1 MASQI
6 LLLSIPSLF
15 FSLLA
20 YASFFTSFAYSAAGA
35 EIANGRKEAEA
46 LLKWKVSL
54 DNRSQSLLSSWA
66 GDSPCNWVGISCD
79 KSGSVTNISLP
90 NSSLRG
96 RLNTLRFSS
105 FPNLIVL
112 ILRNNS
118 LYGSVPS
125 HIGNLSNLSILDLS
139 FNSISGNIPSE
150 ISTMK
155 SIRVFTLSENH
166 IGGSIPNEI
175 GMLSSLSQIIW
186 HENDLGGLVPA
197 SISNLSHLTD
207 LYLNGNQLSG
217 GIPQEVGKL
226 RSLDLLDLSN
236 NNLSGVL
243 PTSIGNLSNLSFLYL
258 YENKL
263 SGFLP
268 REVGMLED
276 LLTLQLSD
284 NNFEGPI
291 PTSIGNMKSL
301 NFLQLKQNFL
311 TGKIPAS
318 FGNLTGSLTSL
329 DLSYNNLNGTIPAS
343 LGNLIILSQL
353 LLANNSLFGPIPPE
367 MNNLTHLYSLQ
378 IYSNRLSG
386 NLPRDVCLGGLL
398 SYFSAL
404 DNYFTGPIPKSLR
417 NCSSLLRLRLER
429 NQLSGNI
436 SEAFGTHPYLYY
448 MGLSDNLLHG
458 ELSWKWDQFN
468 NLTVF
473 KISGNK
479 ISGIIPAA
487 LGKATHLQVLDLS
500 SNQLV
505 GRIPKELGNLKLIEL
520 ALNDNKLSGDIPF
533 DVASLSDLERL
544 GLAANNFSATILK
557 QLGNCS
563 KLIFLNMSKN
573 RFTGNIPAEMGSLQS
588 LQSLDLSWNSLVGGI
603 APELGQLQRLE
614 FLNLSHN
621 MLSGLIPTSFSRLQS
636 LTKVDVS
643 YNKLEGPIPDIKAF
657 REAPFEAISNNTNLC
672 GNATGLEA
680 CSVLM
685 KNKTVHKKGPKVV
698 FLTIFS
704 LLGSLLGLIVG
715 FLIFSQS
722 RRKKRL
728 METPQRDVAARW
740 CPDGEL
746 LYEDIIEAT
755 EEFNSK
761 YCIGTGGYGAVY
773 KAVLPSEQVL
783 AVKKFHQTP
792 EVEMTIL
799 KAFRSEIDVLMGIRH
814 RNIVNLYG
822 FCSHAKH
829 SFLVYEFVERG
840 SLRKVLNDEEQ
851 AANMDWDKR
860 MNLIEG
866 VANALSYMHHDCSP
880 PIIHRDI
887 SSNNVLLDS
896 EYEAHVSDFGTA
908 RLLMPDSSNWTSF
921 AGTFGYTAP
930 ELAYTMKVHE
940 KCDVFSF
947 GVLTL
952 EVMMGKHPGDFISSL
967 MFSASTSS
975 SSPTGCNTLLND
987 VLDQRLPPP
996 ENELADGVALVAKLA
1011 FACLQTDPHHRP
1023 TMRQVSTELT
1033 TRWPPLPKLFST
1045 IELEDELVHRN
1056 VNG

>member
-1 MASQI
+1 MASHI

-20 YASFFTSFAYSAAGA
+20 YASFFASFAYSASTGA
-35 EIANGRKEAEA
+35 AEVANGRKEAEA
-46 LLKWKVSL
+46 LLEWKVSL
-54 DNRSQSLLSSWA
+54 DNQSQSLLSSWA
-66 GDSPCNWVGISCD
+66 GDSPCNWFGISCD

-90 NSSLRG
+90 DSSLRG
-96 RLNTLRFSS
+96 TLNSLRFSS
-105 FPNLIVL
+105 FPDLTVL

-118 LYGSVPS
+118 LYGSIPS
-125 HIGNLSNLSILDLS
+125 HIGNLIKLDLS
-139 FNSISGNIPSE
+139 SNSTSGNIP
-150 ISTMK
+150 
-155 SIRVFTLSENH
+155 
-166 IGGSIPNEI
+166 P
-175 GMLSSLSQIIW
+175 
-186 HENDLGGLVPA
+186 
-197 SISNLSHLTD
+197 
-207 LYLNGNQLSG
+207 
-217 GIPQEVGKL
+217 EVGKL
-226 RSLDLLDLSN
+226 VSLYLLDLSD
-236 NNLSGVL
+236 NNLSGAL
-243 PTSIGNLSNLSFLYL
+243 PTSIGNLSNLSYLYL
-258 YENKL
+258 HGNEL
-263 SGFLP
+263 SGFIP
-268 REVGMLED
+268 REVGMLEH
-276 LLTLQLSD
+276 LSTLHLSR

-291 PTSIGNMKSL
+291 PASIGNMR
-301 NFLQLKQNFL
+301 
-311 TGKIPAS
+311 
-318 FGNLTGSLTSL
+318 SLTSL
-329 DLSYNNLNGTIPAS
+329 LLSSNYLTGAIPASLGNLGNLTTLDLSSNNLTGTIPAS
-343 LGNLIILSQL
+343 LGNLRSLSEL
-353 LLANNSLFGPIPPE
+353 HLAKNSLSGPIPSE
-367 MNNLTHLYSLQ
+367 MNNLTHLYWLH

-398 SYFSAL
+398 SHFVAL

-436 SEAFGTHPYLYY
+436 SEAFGTHPHVSY
-448 MGLSDNLLHG
+448 MDLSDNELHG
-458 ELSWKWDQFN
+458 ELSLKWEQFN
-468 NLTVF
+468 NLTTF

-479 ISGIIPAA
+479 ISGEIPAA
-487 LGKATHLQVLDLS
+487 LGKATHLQALDLS

-505 GRIPKELGNLKLIEL
+505 GRIPKELGNLKFIEL
-520 ALNDNKLSGDIPF
+520 ELNDNKLSGDIPF
-533 DVASLSDLERL
+533 DVASLSDLARL

-557 QLGNCS
+557 QLGKCS

-573 RFTGNIPAEMGSLQS
+573 SFAGIIPAEMGSLQS
-588 LQSLDLSWNSLVGGI
+588 LQRLDLSWNSLMGRI
-603 APELGQLQRLE
+603 APELGQMQQLE
-614 FLNLSHN
+614 VLNLSHN
-621 MLSGLIPTSFSRLQS
+621 MLSGLIPTSFSRLQG

-657 REAPFEAISNNTNLC
+657 REAPFEAIRNNTNLC

-680 CSVLM
+680 CSALM
-685 KNKTVHKKGPKVV
+685 KNKTVHNKGPKVV
-698 FLTIFS
+698 FFTVFS

-715 FLIFSQS
+715 FIIFFQS
-722 RRKKRL
+722 GRKKRL
-728 METPQRDVAARW
+728 METPQRDVPARW
-740 CPDGEL
+740 CSGGEL
-746 LYEDIIEAT
+746 RYEDIIEAT
-755 EEFNSK
+755 EEFNSE
-761 YCIGTGGYGAVY
+761 YCIGTGGYGVVY

-792 EVEMTIL
+792 EVEMSSL

-814 RNIVNLYG
+814 RNIVKLYG

-851 AANMDWDKR
+851 AGKMDWDKR
-860 MNLIEG
+860 MNLIKG

-930 ELAYTMKVHE
+930 ELAYTMKVDE
-940 KCDVFSF
+940 KCDVYSF

-952 EVMMGKHPGDFISSL
+952 EVMMGKHPGDFMSSL

-975 SSPTGCNTLLND
+975 SSPSGHNTLLKD

-996 ENELADGVALVAKLA
+996 ENELADGVAHVAKLA
-1011 FACLQTDPHHRP
+1011 FACLQTDPHYRP

-1033 TRWPPLPKLFST
+1033 TRSPPLPKLFST

-1056 VNG
+1056 VKG

>member
-1 MASQI
+1 MASHI

-15 FSLLA
+15 CSLLA
-20 YASFFTSFAYSAAGA
+20 YATFFTSFAYSATGA
-35 EIANGRKEAEA
+35 EVANGRKEAEA
-46 LLKWKVSL
+46 LLEWKVSL

-96 RLNTLRFSS
+96 TLNSLRFPS
-105 FPNLIVL
+105 FPNLTVL

-118 LYGSVPS
+118 LYGSIPS
-125 HIGNLSNLSILDLS
+125 RIGNLIKLDLS
-139 FNSISGNIPSE
+139 SNSISGNIP
-150 ISTMK
+150 
-155 SIRVFTLSENH
+155 
-166 IGGSIPNEI
+166 P
-175 GMLSSLSQIIW
+175 
-186 HENDLGGLVPA
+186 
-197 SISNLSHLTD
+197 
-207 LYLNGNQLSG
+207 
-217 GIPQEVGKL
+217 EVGKL
-226 RSLDLLDLSN
+226 VSLDLLDLSK
-236 NNLSGVL
+236 NNLSGGL
-243 PTSIGNLSNLSFLYL
+243 PTSIGNLSNLSYLYL
-258 YENKL
+258 HGNEL
-263 SGFLP
+263 SGFIP
-268 REVGMLED
+268 REVGMLEH
-276 LLTLQLSD
+276 LSALHLSG

-291 PTSIGNMKSL
+291 PASIGNMR
-301 NFLQLKQNFL
+301 
-311 TGKIPAS
+311 
-318 FGNLTGSLTSL
+318 SLTSL
-329 DLSYNNLNGTIPAS
+329 LLSSNNLTGAIPASLGNLGNLTTLNLSSNNLTGTIPAS
-343 LGNLIILSQL
+343 LGNLRSLSEL
-353 LLANNSLFGPIPPE
+353 HLAKNSLFGPIPPE
-367 MNNLTHLYSLQ
+367 MNNLTHLYWLH

-398 SYFSAL
+398 SHFAAL
-404 DNYFTGPIPKSLR
+404 DNYFTGAIPKSLR

-436 SEAFGTHPYLYY
+436 SEAFGTHPHVYY
-448 MGLSDNLLHG
+448 MDLSDNELHG
-458 ELSWKWDQFN
+458 ELSLKWEQFN
-468 NLTVF
+468 NLTTF

-479 ISGIIPAA
+479 ISGEIPAA
-487 LGKATHLQVLDLS
+487 LGKATHLQALDLS

-520 ALNDNKLSGDIPF
+520 ELNDNKLSGDIPF

-557 QLGNCS
+557 QLGKCS

-573 RFTGNIPAEMGSLQS
+573 SFAGIIPAEMGSLQS
-588 LQSLDLSWNSLVGGI
+588 LQSLDLSWNSLMGGI

-614 FLNLSHN
+614 ELNLSHN
-621 MLSGLIPTSFSRLQS
+621 MLSGLIPASFSRLQG

-643 YNKLEGPIPDIKAF
+643 FNKLEGPIPDIKAF
-657 REAPFEAISNNTNLC
+657 REAPFEAIRNNTNLC

-680 CSVLM
+680 CSDLM
-685 KNKTVHKKGPKVV
+685 KNKTVHKKGPTVII
-698 FLTIFS
+698 LTVFS

-715 FLIFSQS
+715 FLIFFQS
-722 RRKKRL
+722 GRKKRL
-728 METPQRDVAARW
+728 METPQRDVPARW
-740 CPDGEL
+740 CTGGEL
-746 LYEDIIEAT
+746 RYEDIIEAT
-755 EEFNSK
+755 EEFNSE
-761 YCIGTGGYGAVY
+761 YCIGTGGYGVVY

-792 EVEMTIL
+792 EVEMSSL

-814 RNIVNLYG
+814 RNIVKLYG

-840 SLRKVLNDEEQ
+840 SLRKVLNEEEQ
-851 AANMDWDKR
+851 SAKMDWDKR
-860 MNLIEG
+860 MNLIKG

-930 ELAYTMKVHE
+930 ELAYTMKVDE
-940 KCDVFSF
+940 KCDVYSF

-967 MFSASTSS
+967 MLSASTSS
-975 SSPTGCNTLLND
+975 SSPIGHNTVLKD

-996 ENELADGVALVAKLA
+996 ENELADGVAHVAKLA
-1011 FACLQTDPHHRP
+1011 FACLQTDPHYRP

-1045 IELEDELVHRN
+1045 MELEDIMVHRN
-1056 VNG
+1056 DIG

>member
-1 MASQI
+1 MASHI
-6 LLLSIPSLF
+6 FLF
-15 FSLLA
+15 STPFLVFSFLA
-20 YASFFTSFAYSAAGA
+20 CASFFASFAYSASTGA
-35 EIANGRKEAEA
+35 AEVANGRKEAEA
-46 LLKWKVSL
+46 LLEWKVSL
-54 DNRSQSLLSSWA
+54 DNQSQSLLSSWA
-66 GDSPCNWVGISCD
+66 GDSPCNWFGISCD
-79 KSGSVTNISLP
+79 QSGSVINISLP
-90 NSSLRG
+90 NYSLRG
-96 RLNTLRFSS
+96 TLNRLRFSS
-105 FPNLIVL
+105 FPKLTVLNLP
-112 ILRNNS
+112 NNS
-118 LYGSVPS
+118 LYGYVPS
-125 HIGNLSNLSILDLS
+125 HIGNLSNLSFLNLA
-139 FNSISGNIPSE
+139 FNSISGNIPPE
-150 ISTMK
+150 IGNLVSLR
-155 SIRVFTLSENH
+155 ILALSSNKLTGTIPASLENLRNLSKLYLWNNNLF
-166 IGGSIPNEI
+166 GSITFI
-175 GMLSSLSQIIW
+175 GNLTRSLTTLILSSNKLTGTI
-186 HENDLGGLVPA
+186 PA
-197 SISNLSHLTD
+197 SIGNLKSLST
-207 LYLNGNQLSG
+207 LYLY
-217 GIPQEVGKL
+217 
-226 RSLDLLDLSN
+226 N
-236 NNLSGVL
+236 NNLSG
-243 PTSIGNLSNLSFLYL
+243 PITYIGNLTRSLTNLDLSS
-258 YENKL
+258 NKL
-263 SGFLP
+263 
-268 REVGMLED
+268 
-276 LLTLQLSD
+276 
-284 NNFEGPI
+284 
-291 PTSIGNMKSL
+291 
-301 NFLQLKQNFL
+301 
-311 TGKIPAS
+311 TGIIPAS
-318 FGNLTGSLTSL
+318 LENLRSLYQLDLQHNNFFGPIIFIKNLTRSLTIL
-329 DLSYNNLNGTIPAS
+329 DLSFNNLTGTIPAS
-343 LGNLIILSQL
+343 LGNLRSLSQL
-353 LLANNSLFGPIPPE
+353 YFQDNSLFGPIPPQ
-367 MNNLTHLYSLQ
+367 MNNLTHLYSLE

-398 SYFSAL
+398 SYFSASE
-404 DNYFTGPIPKSLR
+404 NYFTGPIPKSLR

-436 SEAFGTHPYLYY
+436 SEAFGTHPHLYY
-448 MGLSDNLLHG
+448 MGLSDNELHG
-458 ELSWKWDQFN
+458 ELSLKWEQFN
-468 NLTVF
+468 NLAAF

-479 ISGIIPAA
+479 ISGEIPAA
-487 LGKATHLQVLDLS
+487 LGKATHLQALDLS

-505 GRIPKELGNLKLIEL
+505 GRIPKELRNLKLIEL

-544 GLAANNFSATILK
+544 GLAANNFSASILT
-557 QLGNCS
+557 QLGKCS

-573 RFTGNIPAEMGSLQS
+573 RFTGIIPAEMGSLQS
-588 LQSLDLSWNSLVGGI
+588 LQSLDLSWNSLMGGI
-603 APELGQLQRLE
+603 APELGQMQQLE
-614 FLNLSHN
+614 VLNLSHN
-621 MLSGLIPTSFSRLQS
+621 MLSGLIPASFSRLKG

-657 REAPFEAISNNTNLC
+657 REAPFEAIRNNTNLC

-680 CSVLM
+680 CSALM

-698 FLTIFS
+698 FLTVFS

-715 FLIFSQS
+715 FLIFFQS

-728 METPQRDVAARW
+728 VETPQRDVTARW
-740 CPDGEL
+740 CPGGDL
-746 LYEDIIEAT
+746 RYEDIIEAT
-755 EEFNSK
+755 EEFDSK
-761 YCIGTGGYGAVY
+761 YCIGTGGYGVVY

-792 EVEMTIL
+792 EVEMSSL

-814 RNIVNLYG
+814 RNIVKLYG

-851 AANMDWDKR
+851 AGKMDWDKR
-860 MNLIEG
+860 VNLIKG

-930 ELAYTMKVHE
+930 ELAYTMKVDE
-940 KCDVFSF
+940 KCDVYSF

-967 MFSASTSS
+967 MLSASTSS
-975 SSPTGCNTLLND
+975 SSPIGHNTVLKD

-996 ENELADGVALVAKLA
+996 ENELADGVAHVAKLA

-1045 IELEDELVHRN
+1045 MELEDIMVHRN
-1056 VNG
+1056 VIG